1 MTYAMAVFI
10 EEKLGYKYVEG
21 KTLEFSKSFQETSP
35 STPIFFILSPGVN
48 PLKVSPLKER
58 CDPAIIFWDPHDF
71 YVNQQDVEELGRKL
85 GFTSQNENFHNVSL
99 GQGQEVVAEGA
110 MDVAAQKGHW
120 VILQNIHLVKKWL
133 PSLEKKL
140 EYYAESS
147 HDDYRV
153 FMSAEP
159 AATAAAHIIPQVR
172 TD

>member
-1 MTYAMAVFI
+1 M
-10 EEKLGYKYVEG
+10 
-21 KTLEFSKSFQETSP
+21 
-35 STPIFFILSPGVN
+35 
-48 PLKVSPLKER
+48 
-58 CDPAIIFWDPHDF
+58 
-71 YVNQQDVEELGRKL
+71 GRKI

-140 EYYAESS
+140 EHFSENS
-147 HDDYRV
+147 HSDYRV

-159 AATAAAHIIPQVR
+159 AATPSAHIIPQVR
-172 TD
+172 FLKILKFFLVFIGITKKIFNREFWNRR